1 MRLRALARL
10 VRAVPAVASWGEMAA
25 AGGMGLVTV
34 VLAAWSQGSVVL
46 RVRLAGAAVAASTAW
61 LLDDSATATLA
72 ASPTTVLAR
81 RAVRVAVGFAF
92 ALGWWGAA
100 AAAATAVAGGVP
112 VAAAA
117 EVVVLT
123 ALAVAGS
130 VAGQRWSGD
139 GRGASAGALVVLVW
153 FLLSFVPDVGAVPL
167 PPQPLRPGATGP
179 LLAVAG
185 AALVAAVALSRDPA
199 ARRLLPVRSR
209 H

>member
-25 AGGMGLVTV
+25 AGGMGLVMV
-34 VLAAWSQGSVVL
+34 ALAAWSQGSVVL

-61 LLDDSATATLA
+61 LLDDPAAATLA
-72 ASPTTVLAR
+72 ASPTTVLVR

-92 ALGWWGAA
+92 TLGWWGAA
-100 AAAATAVAGGVP
+100 AAVATATAGGVP

-123 ALAVAGS
+123 ALAAAGS

-153 FLLSFVPDVGAVPL
+153 FLLSFVHGAVPL
-167 PPQPLRPGATGP
+167 PPQPLRPGATVP
-179 LLAVAG
+179 LLAAAA
-185 AALVAAVALSRDPA
+185 AALVAAAALSRDPA
-199 ARRLLPVRSR
+199 ARRLVRVRSR